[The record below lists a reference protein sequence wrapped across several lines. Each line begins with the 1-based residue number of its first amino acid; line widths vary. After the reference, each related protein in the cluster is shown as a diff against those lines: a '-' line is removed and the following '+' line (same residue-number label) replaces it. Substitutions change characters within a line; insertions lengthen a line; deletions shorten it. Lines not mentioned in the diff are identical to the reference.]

1 MKPKQA
7 VRFGIATAGLISLMD
22 AARSQN
28 ASTVTPPEVLADQLR
43 SQGFPC
49 DRTRNVPGYLAYR
62 LGLRRRPT
70 RDEVAAQVTALVP
83 AGGAYTAALCALF
96 LSRIGMA
103 SAMPASA

>member
-1 MKPKQA
+1 VKPKQA

-49 DRTRNVPGYLAYR
+49 DRALSSEQDVEASR
-62 LGLRRRPT
+62 
-70 RDEVAAQVTALVP
+70 RDESVWVLKCTNGNYRVRLVP
-83 AGGAYTAALCALF
+83 DMAAKVE
-96 LSRIGMA
+96 RID
-103 SAMPASA
+103 